1 MNKFKEERHQV
12 EELEAIDASRVAG
25 GIAPLLGLA
34 AAGIGHFTARSLVTG
49 LAARYGLAYAV
60 FDVAKSYGGG
70 KRYSGNDD
78 HR

>member
-1 MNKFKEERHQV
+1 MKKFKEENHKV
-12 EELEAIDASRVAG
+12 EQLEPTDASRVAG

-49 LAARYGLAYAV
+49 IAARYGLAYAV
-60 FDVAKSYGGG
+60 YDVAKSYGGG
-70 KRYSGNDD
+70 KRYSGNND